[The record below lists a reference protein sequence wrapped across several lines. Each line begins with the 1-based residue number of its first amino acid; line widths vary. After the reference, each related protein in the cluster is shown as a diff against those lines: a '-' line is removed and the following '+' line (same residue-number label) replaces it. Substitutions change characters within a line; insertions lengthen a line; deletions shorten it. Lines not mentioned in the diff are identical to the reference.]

1 MSTLLIRIEK
11 LISEINN
18 FNLGNCGPSDDPDMQ
33 TAYIFG
39 YKDLI
44 KRFFAS
50 AKRIENSQLQNMI
63 ASIDPDVETLYDTYN
78 LRAEVQGILDFLEDY
93 EANSILKEKNK
104 ISPQSAHSL
113 SELIIQSLRTESA
126 TFLPTICR
134 SYGLSEGTKEEAF
147 LSKANYI
154 KSRIIKYSDEAIFE
168 LAKKLKG
175 KYPKSDLDSVLQH
188 IEDYDDLNIIS
199 KFEKIKENIKN
210 EIDAAKF
217 VIWIAVAWFTD
228 RDLANALYL
237 KSKSGVNVQIILND
251 DQINFNMSQKLSEI
265 FEVYKVPA
273 TDKFSKL
280 MHHKFCMIDFKKVIH
295 GSYNWTY
302 KANYNNETISVVENR
317 ESAENFALEF
327 IKLKKELIQC
337 KKCN

>member
-93 EANSILKEKNK
+93 QANSILKEKNK

-126 TFLPTICR
+126 TFLPAICKG
-134 SYGLSEGTKEEAF
+134 YGLSEGTKEEAF

-154 KSRIIKYSDEAIFE
+154 KSRIIKYSDEEIFE

-199 KFEKIKENIKN
+199 KFEKIKEIIKN

-251 DQINFNMSQKLSEI
+251 DQINFNMSQKLSEL

-273 TDKFSKL
+273 TDTFSKL
-280 MHHKFCMIDFKKVIH
+280 MHHKFCIIDFKKVIH

-317 ESAENFALEF
+317 ECAENFALEF
-327 IKLKKELIQC
+327 IKLKKELILY